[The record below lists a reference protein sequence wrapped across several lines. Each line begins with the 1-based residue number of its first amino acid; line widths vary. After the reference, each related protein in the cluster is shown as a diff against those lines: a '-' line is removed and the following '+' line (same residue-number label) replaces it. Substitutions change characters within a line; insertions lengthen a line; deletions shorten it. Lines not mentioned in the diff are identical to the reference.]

1 MPNFQRVF
9 LLAALA
15 SCLSFAGCLKKK
27 ETLSQQGTGT
37 SSEPDKLLYDRAM
50 NDIQHGRYTE
60 GRLTLQTLIN
70 TYPDSEYLAKATLGV
85 ADSYFKEGGTTGYTQ
100 AVAEYQNFITFFP
113 FLDEA
118 SYAQMQ
124 IGMTHYRRM
133 EKPDRDR
140 NEAIEAEGAFQTY
153 LQKYPDSPLSAQ
165 VQQRLREVQEVLA
178 EGDFR
183 VADFYYIRRVD
194 RASAARLIDLVNRYP
209 LYSEADRANWMLG
222 SIYERSEHS
231 EIAAQYY
238 TRLVKDY
245 PLSPLAGLAKD
256 KLVKFGA
263 PVPQP
268 DPTAMARM
276 QKEQET
282 PRARVGLLSRPGV
295 LFKSNPDVRMA
306 ARSGAPTMT
315 PEDSENTETLSPGT
329 LTVVGAGTGAPTG
342 TGAFVETVTPGSPGS
357 ILPASGA
364 GASGAAGGTPPVT
377 NNSGA
382 ATSGAASSG
391 TGTSGAATGSTDA
404 SGGSTPAP
412 SSAATGDASQPP
424 ANANSSDQ
432 SNDPKN
438 ESSSKKKKGVHKI
451 LPF

>member
-1 MPNFQRVF
+1 MPTFKRVL
-9 LLAALA
+9 LLAALL
-15 SCLSFAGCLKKK
+15 SCLPVAGCFKKK
-27 ETLSQQGTGT
+27 EALSQKGTGT
-37 SSEPDKLLYDRAM
+37 SSEPDKLLFDRAM
-50 NDIQHGRYTE
+50 TDVQHGRYTE

-113 FLDEA
+113 FLDESA
-118 SYAQMQ
+118 YAQMQ

-153 LQKYPDSPLSAQ
+153 LQKYPNSELGEQ

-178 EGDFR
+178 DGDFR
-183 VADFYYIRRVD
+183 VANFYYIRHVD
-194 RASAARLIDLVNRYP
+194 RASAARLIDLANRYP

-222 SIYERSEHS
+222 SIYERSEHN

-245 PLSPLAGLAKD
+245 PLSPLVGVAKD

-268 DPTAMARM
+268 DPTATARM
-276 QKEQET
+276 QKEQDT
-282 PRARVGLLSRPGV
+282 PRARIGLLNRPGT
-295 LFKSNPDVRMA
+295 LFKTGPDVRMA
-306 ARSGAPTMT
+306 ARSGTPNMT

-329 LTVVGAGTGAPTG
+329 LSVVGAAGGSANTG

-357 ILPASGA
+357 IVPASGA
-364 GASGAAGGTPPVT
+364 GNGTNPVA
-377 NNSGA
+377 NDP
-382 ATSGAASSG
+382 GAASS
-391 TGTSGAATGSTDA
+391 TGTSGSTATGSA
-404 SGGSTPAP
+404 
-412 SSAATGDASQPP
+412 AATGDASQP
-424 ANANSSDQ
+424 ATDANSSAP
-432 SNDPKN
+432 SSDPKN
-438 ESSSKKKKGVHKI
+438 ESSSKKKKGVHKV